1 MFRKGLKT
9 FGIIMMVCLMIVG
22 MFPGSLAAEEIPEA
36 AGEET
41 VTVSAVESETETVD
55 AAEETTTEEIT
66 EEVTTEQE
74 EETAGAELSAAEVT
88 AAADDEETV
97 SLDVTGMTESA
108 GAEGAALLG
117 SQMATTRY
125 QGQTGP
131 AEDPVSTPA
140 ATPESYSVSE
150 VKAVQAKTT
159 KVKTVKPKKKKP
171 TPKINIKKKKI
182 TIKKGTKKKL
192 AFKVKYVSKKKI
204 KWSSSNKKVA
214 TVNSKGVVRVK
225 SGGKC
230 IITARI
236 KGTDIK
242 DSIVVKGRDYYYM
255 RVRTTGYCNCR
266 RCAGPW
272 AGCRTAS
279 GRYPRAN
286 HTIAV
291 DRRRIKL
298 GTRVKIGKIT
308 YVAEDTGSGVRGRTI
323 DIYYKSHSKASRHGV
338 KWRTAKVYF

>member
-41 VTVSAVESETETVD
+41 VTVSAVESETEAVD
-55 AAEETTTEEIT
+55 AAEEATTEEIA
-66 EEVTTEQE
+66 EEVTIEQA
-74 EETAGAELSAAEVT
+74 EETAGAEVT
-88 AAADDEETV
+88 AAVDDEETV
-97 SLDVTGMTESA
+97 SLEINDMTESA
-108 GAEGAALLG
+108 GDEGAALLG

-131 AEDPVSTPA
+131 AEDPVSTPEA
-140 ATPESYSVSE
+140 VPESYSVSE
-150 VKAVQAKTT
+150 VKAVQAKAN

-182 TIKKGTKKKL
+182 TIKKGKKKKL
-192 AFKVKYVSKKKI
+192 AFTVKYVSKKKI

-230 IITARI
+230 VITARI

-242 DSIVVKGRDYYYM
+242 DSIVVKGRDYYLL